1 MPIRHLLRAA
11 WMAVLLFPTAV
22 VAQDSTARPAADAPY
37 RDARRSPAER
47 ARDLLARMTL
57 DEKF

>member
-1 MPIRHLLRAA
+1 
-11 WMAVLLFPTAV
+11 MAVLLFPTAV
-22 VAQDSTARPAADAPY
+22 VAQDTTARPAADAPY

-47 ARDLLARMTL
+47 ARDLLAGMTL